1 MSKFKFKLNRA
12 GVRELLR
19 SPEMMAVC
27 NGYAQSAMQALGDGY
42 EISTH
47 TGKNR
52 VNAQIAARTYAA
64 KKENAENNT
73 ILKAIGGGG

>member
-1 MSKFKFKLNRA
+1 MSNFKFKLNRS
-12 GVRELLR
+12 GVRELMR

-27 NGYAQSAMQALGDGY
+27 SQYAQTAMQSLGDGY
-42 EISTH
+42 EVSTY

-52 VNAQIAARTYAA
+52 VNAQIAAKTYEA

-73 ILKAIGGGG
+73 ILKAVGGSR

>member
-1 MSKFKFKLNRA
+1 MSNVRFKLNRS
-12 GVRELLR
+12 GVRELMR

-27 NGYAQSAMQALGDGY
+27 NEYAQSAMQALGDGY
-42 EISTH
+42 ELTTH

-52 VNAQIAARTYAA
+52 VNVQIAAKTREA

-73 ILKAIGGGG
+73 ILKAVGGGR